1 MTLMDVKSGQEY
13 SYSMTKSSHKVLIG
27 IPTYEGHAFCREE
40 FIENTVAL
48 AGSDHDVLVIWNGEG
63 DPSKIFP
70 ANWKT
75 QVIKQSSK
83 ENGLDVLIRKHT
95 IMSKR
100 TVSGG
105 YSHLFLLESDVFPPT
120 DTIDKLLAH
129 DVDMVAAIYLIRF
142 EDHMVLNIP
151 DNEMY
156 KKKYDGTLAGKTI
169 LAVRDQTAPV
179 IWGLENEEMRFWE
192 IEDMMNQRGLVR
204 IFATGVGS
212 SLIKRKV
219 LDEIKWRKP
228 PEEMGHHCDDF
239 PFYYDA
245 YHKGFELFADTNI
258 LCQHRHNYSEDGDFH
273 ETKQKWFS
281 VDGVEDLG
289 QRDAGH
295 VFG

>member
-1 MTLMDVKSGQEY
+1 MNKSR
-13 SYSMTKSSHKVLIG
+13 KVLIG
-27 IPTYEGHAFCREE
+27 IPTYEGHAYCRDE
-40 FIENTVAL
+40 FIENTIAL
-48 AGSDHDVLVIWNGEG
+48 AGSDHDVLVLWNGEG

-70 ANWKT
+70 ATWKT
-75 QVIKQSSK
+75 QVINQSSK
-83 ENGLDVLIRKHT
+83 ESGLDVLVRKHN

-100 TVSGG
+100 TISGG

-120 DTIDKLLAH
+120 DTIDRLLKH

-142 EDHMVLNIP
+142 EDHTVLNIP

-156 KKKYDGTLAGKTI
+156 RKKYNGTLAGKTV

-179 IWGLENEEMRFWE
+179 IWGIEGEAVRFWE
-192 IEDMMNQRGLVR
+192 IEDMMKQRGLVR

-219 LDEIKWRKP
+219 LMDISWKIP
-228 PEEMGHHCDDF
+228 PEDLGRHCDDF
-239 PFYYDA
+239 PFYYEA
-245 YHKGFELFADTNI
+245 YHKGYELFADTDI
-258 LCQHRHNYSEDGDFH
+258 LCQHRHNYTKDGDFY

-281 VDGVEDLG
+281 TDRMKEVE

-295 VFG
+295 IFT

>member
-1 MTLMDVKSGQEY
+1 MNKSR
-13 SYSMTKSSHKVLIG
+13 KVLIG
-27 IPTYEGHAFCREE
+27 IPTYEGHAYCRDE
-40 FIENTVAL
+40 FIENTIAL

-75 QVIKQSSK
+75 QKISQSSK
-83 ENGLDVLIRKHT
+83 ESGLDVLVRKHT

-100 TVSGG
+100 TISGG
-105 YSHLFLLESDVFPPT
+105 YSHLFLLESDVFPPP
-120 DTIDKLLAH
+120 DTIERLLDR

-142 EDHMVLNIP
+142 EDHTVLQIP

-156 KKKYDGTLAGKTI
+156 RKKYNGTMAGKTV

-179 IWGLENEEMRFWE
+179 IWGLEGEEVRFWQ
-192 IEDMMNQRGLVR
+192 IEDMMKQRGLVR
-204 IFATGVGS
+204 IFATGVGA
-212 SLIKRKV
+212 SLIKSKV
-219 LDEIKWRKP
+219 IMDIKWKVP
-228 PEEMGHHCDDF
+228 PVEMGHHCDDF

-245 YHKGFELFADTNI
+245 YHKGYELFADTDI
-258 LCQHRHNYSEDGDFH
+258 LCQHRHNYSKDGDFY

-281 VDGVEDLG
+281 TDNMEDLG

-295 VFG
+295 IFS